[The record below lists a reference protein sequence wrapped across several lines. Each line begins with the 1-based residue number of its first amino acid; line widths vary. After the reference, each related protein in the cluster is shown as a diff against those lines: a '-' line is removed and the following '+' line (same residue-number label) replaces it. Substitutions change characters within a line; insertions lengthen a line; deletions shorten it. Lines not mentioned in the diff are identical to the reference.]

1 MTAENPP
8 RPAPRGL
15 ATAGKKLWRRAAG
28 AYELREDEAEA
39 LAAACRTLD
48 ELVRLEAEL
57 ADAAVVVE
65 GSKGQPVP
73 NPLFA
78 AVREHR
84 RALTALL
91 AAAGLAA
98 AESAPLTGTQAARA
112 MAHQRWNKG
121 A

>member
-1 MTAENPP
+1 MTTENPP

-15 ATAGKKLWRRAAG
+15 RTAGRRLWRRAA
-28 AYELREDEAEA
+28 AVYELREDEAEA
-39 LAAACRTLD
+39 LAGACRTLD

-57 ADAAVVVE
+57 AAAEVVVA

-98 AESAPLTGTQAARA
+98 AETSPLTTTQAARA
-112 MAHQRWNKG
+112 MAHGRWNKG